1 MNLYDI
7 KETIIQM
14 PFKHVYFYD
23 DQIGNIRSVKNRLKD
38 HVTCVHIPKKLTEKL
53 DLDKYHT
60 NTYDYVNGIPL
71 ADIKRIGFDTGI
83 NDLPVTDSLFAF
95 DWDDTITCVD
105 GVSYP
110 PLGLGNKEVSF
121 DDERALVFWPNGLEG
136 YLASI
141 MGGPERL
148 TAIREMIDRLIANNN
163 TVLILTNNESASVYG
178 SRGTRPLFIEMVKKL
193 HLSLALISSYTNYPT
208 LEVNEETGEFEYAST
223 KGRILSDYIANKM

>member
-1 MNLYDI
+1 
-7 KETIIQM
+7 M

-23 DQIGNIRSVKNRLKD
+23 DQIGNIRSVKNHLKE
-38 HVTCVHIPKKLTEKL
+38 HVTCVHIPKKRTEQLT
-53 DLDKYHT
+53 LDKYHT
-60 NTYDYVNGIPL
+60 NTGEYINGIPL
-71 ADIKRIGFDTGI
+71 ADIQQIGFDTNI
-83 NDLPVTDSLFAF
+83 NCVDSLFAF

-148 TAIREMIDRLIANNN
+148 AATREMIDRLIANNN

-193 HLSLALISSYTNYPT
+193 HPSLALISSYTNYPT
-208 LEVNEETGEFEYAST
+208 LEVNEETGEFEYTST
-223 KGRILSDYIANKM
+223 KGKVLSDYIANKI